1 MNLFSLRFEVCK
13 SIKSDNW
20 SEENL
25 TNVLRKL
32 KKNKS
37 ADSHGLT
44 YELFR
49 PEIIGT
55 DLFTSLLMLCNQ
67 VKGQLVIPEFLMFT
81 DITSI
86 YKMKGP
92 KCELDSDRGIFG
104 VAKVRS
110 IIEKLV
116 YQDNYDTIDQCMS
129 DSNVGGRRKRNIRD
143 NLFVIYAIINDAIK
157 NKKSIDIQFYDIA
170 KCFDAMWAEESM
182 NDFYDAGVRDDQFS
196 LISLMNQKCKVKVK
210 TPVGDTERFEL
221 NRIEMQGTVP
231 APLKCAVQ
239 MDTLGRY
246 CYTYST
252 GLYQYKD
259 VCSVPA
265 LGMIDDIAGASQCNE
280 NSVILNSLI
289 NAKIESK
296 KLEFNLKKCVNMHI
310 GPNKENCQQLKV
322 HDTDM
327 LTAVSQ
333 TYLGDTICSSGYNT
347 VNINERCKTG
357 HKAISQIKSLLNDA
371 NFGKFSVQTGLLLRD
386 STFVSKVLLNSEVWH
401 SLTKSQIN
409 DLEVIDRILLRDVL
423 KAHCKTGLE
432 WIYADTG
439 KLNLRSLIQIRRL
452 MYLWHLNSRDKSELI
467 NRIYTTQKIS
477 NNVGDWVK
485 LVEADMSELGITLTD
500 EQIQGVS
507 KNMFKNY
514 VKKQVKINQ
523 LKYLS
528 SLKTKH
534 SKAKFLDCS
543 SIKMADYLKDPNFTS
558 MEKKLLFKLRS
569 KTLDVKQNFH
579 SQYQN
584 PWCSSCGLFQETQ
597 KHLLQCPQIVPKLG
611 YLCGKT
617 STLNENF
624 VYGSIEQQQIIVKIY
639 SDILEVRENLQAEI
653 EA

>member
-1 MNLFSLRFEVCK
+1 MNE
-13 SIKSDNW
+13 
-20 SEENL
+20 
-25 TNVLRKL
+25 
-32 KKNKS
+32 
-37 ADSHGLT
+37 
-44 YELFR
+44 
-49 PEIIGT
+49 
-55 DLFTSLLMLCNQ
+55 
-67 VKGQLVIPEFLMFT
+67 
-81 DITSI
+81 
-86 YKMKGP
+86 
-92 KCELDSDRGIFG
+92 
-104 VAKVRS
+104 
-110 IIEKLV
+110 
-116 YQDNYDTIDQCMS
+116 
-129 DSNVGGRRKRNIRD
+129 
-143 NLFVIYAIINDAIK
+143 
-157 NKKSIDIQFYDIA
+157 
-170 KCFDAMWAEESM
+170 
-182 NDFYDAGVRDDQFS
+182 
-196 LISLMNQKCKVKVK
+196 KCKVKVK
-210 TPVGDTERFEL
+210 TPVGGTERFEL

-246 CYTYST
+246 CYTNST

-280 NSVILNSLI
+280 NSVLLNSLI

-327 LTAVSQ
+327 LTAVTQ

-347 VNINERCKTG
+347 VNVNERCKTG

-401 SLTKSQIN
+401 SLTKSQVN

-423 KAHCKTGLE
+423 NAHCKTGLE

-452 MYLWHLNSRDKSELI
+452 MYLWHLNSRENSELI
-467 NRIYTTQKIS
+467 NRIYTTQKIT
-477 NNVGDWVK
+477 NNVGDWIR

-507 KNMFKNY
+507 KNVFKNY

-534 SKAKFLDCS
+534 SKAKFL
-543 SIKMADYLKDPNFTS
+543 
-558 MEKKLLFKLRS
+558 E
-569 KTLDVKQNFH
+569 
-579 SQYQN
+579 
-584 PWCSSCGLFQETQ
+584 
-597 KHLLQCPQIVPKLG
+597 
-611 YLCGKT
+611 
-617 STLNENF
+617 
-624 VYGSIEQQQIIVKIY
+624 
-639 SDILEVRENLQAEI
+639 
-653 EA
+653 